1 MATSPCGI
9 DTSVADIQTAQDELT
24 NLLGPG
30 SKDAL
35 ASINAKATEL
45 GNKLTEL
52 TPTIEENPNLQKKLQ
67 SLSGKDPLTALNE
80 MADIQNEFG
89 PLVSD
94 LQDIL
99 AEVSPDLQSIS
110 SDISDLFGGETASV
124 SGLRASLSGGDF
136 SNLLSKASSIT
147 SIDTASICAKCKNLE
162 IKTAPDG
169 TKKAVELPSPP
180 AIPQIQPQ
188 PEPYKEPQTIATK
201 NSFSEALLVFQDA
214 QNWAR
219 GKLLDEFKERGF
231 PPTISEVEHKKN
243 GNRYFSHYTFIYMK
257 YASIVGLDAD
267 PTLWI
272 RRVDPW
278 VELKYA
284 RDTKYIGEP
293 AIPNEDYIYDEE
305 YAYFQNANTTT
316 VTYEEII
323 QYLYNTTP
331 EQAKKIF
338 DGTTRNTF
346 LKEI

>member
-9 DTSVADIQTAQDELT
+9 DTGVVDIQAAQDELT

-45 GNKLTEL
+45 GDKLAEL

-67 SLSGKDPLTALNE
+67 SLSGKDPLSALNE

-99 AEVSPDLQSIS
+99 AEVSPDLQSIT
-110 SDISDLFGGETASV
+110 SDISDLFGGETGSV
-124 SGLRASLSGGDF
+124 SGLQASLSSGDF

-147 SIDTASICAKCKNLE
+147 SIDTASICDKCRNLE

-169 TKKAVELPSPP
+169 SKKAVELPSPP
-180 AIPQIQPQ
+180 AIPQTQPQ
-188 PEPYKEPQTIATK
+188 PEPYKEPQTLATK
-201 NSFSEALLVFQDA
+201 NDLSQALLVFQDA

-231 PPTISEVEHKKN
+231 PPEISELDHRKN
-243 GNRYFSHYTFIYMK
+243 GNRYFSHYTYIYVK
-257 YASIVGLDAD
+257 YAEIVGLDAD
-267 PTLWI
+267 PTLWP

-278 VELKYA
+278 VELKYTT
-284 RDTKYIGEP
+284 DTKYIGEP
-293 AIPNEDYIYDEE
+293 ALENPNYIYDEE
-305 YAYFQNANTTT
+305 YAYFQNANNTTK
-316 VTYEEII
+316 TYEEII
-323 QYLYNTTP
+323 QYLYDTTP
-331 EQAKKIF
+331 EEAKRLF
-338 DGTTRNTF
+338 TGTTANRF